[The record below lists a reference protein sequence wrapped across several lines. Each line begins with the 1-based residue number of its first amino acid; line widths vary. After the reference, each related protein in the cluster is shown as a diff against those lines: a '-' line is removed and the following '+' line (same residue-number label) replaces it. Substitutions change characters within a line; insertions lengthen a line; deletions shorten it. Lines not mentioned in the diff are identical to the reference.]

1 MRFEPLRGRVRFE
14 SKIKIKQTIM
24 EISRHHKHR
33 LVHFI
38 VKTALQ
44 AGTLVAAIAA
54 VHQLERIHHTLR
66 KIEHKD
72 KKHLL

>member
-1 MRFEPLRGRVRFE
+1 
-14 SKIKIKQTIM
+14 M
-24 EISRHHKHR
+24 EISRHRKHR

-38 VKTALQ
+38 VKTAFQ